1 MTSRSASAWRVVN
14 RLEELT
20 ERKTRHISALKEFIA
35 NQDREIEWL
44 RSLLQH
50 DEIKEQE
57 LEIEFLRALNELT
70 VKELEDR
77 TQTCE
82 QLEDIVSK
90 QNAEIK
96 EFQTREARYAATTRK
111 KDRQLE
117 DEKRLRVEM
126 VKSQKEKMEQMQ
138 EQIDQLQ
145 ERLYSYISGSRG
157 SQPDRESVCK
167 HKS

>member
-1 MTSRSASAWRVVN
+1 MPKSRSASAWRVVN

-20 ERKTRHISALKEFIA
+20 ERKSRHISALKEFIA

-57 LEIEFLRALNELT
+57 LEIEFLRALNKMT

-96 EFQTREARYAATTRK
+96 ELQTREARYADTTRK

-145 ERLYSYISGSRG
+145 ERLYSHFWFAG
-157 SQPDRESVCK
+157 QPARS
-167 HKS
+167 